1 MKNKKR
7 VGFIIAGVTAVS
19 AMAVTGVS
27 LYANA
32 SMKVNSYTVVKD
44 SLSQAVELNGTVESE
59 KSQTMYAGVDAKV
72 QKVHVKVG
80 DAVKKGDLLVSFDE
94 EKIDYLISMTEL
106 DVKASEGN
114 YKNTI
119 EQGNRVQALY
129 NEATINL
136 GVLNQQIADTQNKI
150 LDLEKRIA
158 DKKAAYAGEG
168 AALQKSIIDT
178 NGKIA
183 DKDKD
188 KETEDKTDYS
198 AQLANLQKLAQG
210 SAYNQ
215 QYDEDILKMQEELNR
230 LSTDLANF
238 QAYKAE
244 MTSQK
249 AATETA
255 RLTAGQ
261 RELLD
266 ANREITELSAEEKIK
281 NLTLAKE
288 GIRAEFDGIV
298 TGVDVVEGAEI
309 SRGMSL
315 ITVSSSKDIIVK
327 CSANKYD
334 INSIEEGQTAV
345 TKIGTREYTGKVTRV
360 ERMAG
365 TDPSRGANVGVDV
378 RIDNPGSDIILGLE
392 TKAKVGTA
400 EVDDVICVPNGAL
413 VEEGEETYV
422 FVEKDKKAIRKKV
435 EAGIKNDDMIE
446 VTSGLK
452 EGEVVVW
459 NDETELKDGMDIRI
473 SNQ

>member
-19 AMAVTGVS
+19 AVAITGVS

-32 SMKVNSYTVVKD
+32 SMKVNSYMVAKN

-59 KSQTMYAGVDAKV
+59 KSQTMYADVDAKV
-72 QKVHVKVG
+72 KKVHVKVG

-94 EKIDYLISMTEL
+94 EKIDYLISMAEL

-136 GVLNQQIADTQNKI
+136 GVLNQQIADTQNQI

-183 DKDKD
+183 DKDS
-188 KETEDKTDYS
+188 EDTTDYS
-198 AQLANLQKLAQG
+198 QQLANLQKLAQG

-230 LSTDLANF
+230 LNTDLANF

-266 ANREITELSAEEKIK
+266 ANKEITELSAEEKIK
-281 NLTLAKE
+281 NLNLAKE
-288 GIRAEFDGIV
+288 GIRAEFDGII
-298 TGVDVVEGAEI
+298 TGVDVTEGAEI

-315 ITVSSSKDIIVK
+315 VTLASSNDIIVK

-334 INSIEEGQTAV
+334 IHSIEEGQIATA
-345 TKIGTREYTGKVTRV
+345 KIGDEQYTGKVSRV

-365 TDPSRGANVGVDV
+365 SDSSMGSNVGVEV
-378 RIDNPGSDIILGLE
+378 RLDNPGSDIILGLE

-400 EVDDVICVPNGAL
+400 EVDDVICIPNSAL
-413 VEEGEETYV
+413 VDDGEETYV
-422 FVEKDKKAIRKKV
+422 FVEKDKKAVRKKV

-459 NDETELKDGMDIRI
+459 NDETELKDGMDIRVN
-473 SNQ
+473 NQ